1 MSKPR
6 PKRQTACDLCRTRRV
21 KCDAVEKANG
31 WCTKCWQRNLKCTF
45 DYKATREVIRR
56 NKTPWKDG
64 GSRLSDDMRARL
76 AQYAEY
82 CITCRRS
89 FAPMIHRLSKM
100 PRDQKDDIFKKVEE
114 CLGSLWC
121 VDEDILQVAVTVG
134 ADGRLTD
141 PVQEARRRIHAQLYD
156 ELIEVVDGVIQANQP
171 ASVSTLAG
179 LFLFTSIS
187 PPSKAKRVPK
197 YTMSMIEEWLIRRVH
212 VESTLDDPNSELRE
226 LLRSLYYL
234 DCFVCLFTGKFPA
247 IRPSDIFLPEEIAW
261 EVDNTPVVGVGN
273 ALRDTSMI
281 EHQLFELFVYSRA
294 VIENKRTNPAFRFEA
309 VLRMIEAFRLKYA
322 DLLSLNEL
330 ALASISTEETVQR
343 LIHILFF
350 YNVVL
355 RFWENTVTTE
365 ERNVVFDDMESFHA
379 TTFRVKI
386 EAVKA
391 CIDAAKI
398 LVWCMHSGRAIVHQN
413 SQANTDNSI
422 ALIPAKSALQYD
434 PGMVCVF
441 SALAIKAL
449 KSWRSSV
456 TNEQIVAWFG
466 ESYQGWTITEA
477 LNVYIT
483 SLYEAAEIQEKGK
496 VLYRY
501 YQKDQTIPEPECKTF
516 TKVDPANLD
525 PTAFASVGD
534 PFYASFQQTWD
545 TIQLTINAM
554 NNQTLYPNGN
564 PNG

>member
-1 MSKPR
+1 MI
-6 PKRQTACDLCRTRRV
+6 Q
-21 KCDAVEKANG
+21 
-31 WCTKCWQRNLKCTF
+31 
-45 DYKATREVIRR
+45 
-56 NKTPWKDG
+56 
-64 GSRLSDDMRARL
+64 RLS
-76 AQYAEY
+76 E
-82 CITCRRS
+82 I
-89 FAPMIHRLSKM
+89 

-114 CLGSLWC
+114 CIGSLWC
-121 VDEDILQVAVTVG
+121 VDEDILEVPLAVG
-134 ADGRLTD
+134 PDGRLAE

-212 VESTLDDPNSELRE
+212 VESTLDDPNAELRE
-226 LLRSLYYL
+226 LLCSLYYL

-261 EVDNTPVVGVGN
+261 EVQNTPVVGVGN

-281 EHQLFELFVYSRA
+281 EHQLFESFVYSRA

-309 VLRMIEAFRLKYA
+309 VLRMIGAFRLKYA
-322 DLLSLNEL
+322 DLLSLSEVP
-330 ALASISTEETVQR
+330 LASISTEETVQR

-365 ERNVVFDDMESFHA
+365 ERNVVFDDMESFTA
-379 TTFRVKI
+379 MTFRVRV

-391 CIDAAKI
+391 CIDAAKT
-398 LVWCMHSGRAIVHQN
+398 LMWCMHSGRAVVHQN
-413 SQANTDNSI
+413 NQSDTTDSI

-449 KSWRSSV
+449 KSWKSFV
-456 TNEQIVAWFG
+456 TDEQIVSWFG
-466 ESYQGWTITEA
+466 EAYRGWTISET
-477 LNVYIT
+477 LNVYIA
-483 SLYEAAEIQEKGK
+483 SLYEAAEIQEKGI

-501 YQKDQTIPEPECKTF
+501 YQKDQTKPNPESKTF
-516 TKVDPANLD
+516 TKVDPANIA

-554 NNQTLYPNGN
+554 NNQTLYPSRN
-564 PNG
+564 PDN